1 MTPSG
6 VHEHSTRH
14 ATRHF
19 PEAQCAFKI
28 LMIHEIVQFAL
39 RIAFRCVLHRF
50 RSQDIHRCK
59 LYTFIYLYLEYLQAT
74 TTMTITSKVVV
85 VWAALRPRL
94 IFSLLG
100 LCKVLG
106 GGALASST
114 CGSRHCWLF
123 PTFCLFYVVM
133 IAGGRPDRRRCS
145 HAKQATLC
153 SFSGFEIVDLDVIMI
168 PPQVH
173 LRRPCYD
180 FTFL

>member
-1 MTPSG
+1 
-6 VHEHSTRH
+6 
-14 ATRHF
+14 
-19 PEAQCAFKI
+19 
-28 LMIHEIVQFAL
+28 MIHETLQFAL

-59 LYTFIYLYLEYLQAT
+59 LYTFIYLYSEYLQAT

-114 CGSRHCWLF
+114 CGSRHRWLF
-123 PTFCLFYVVM
+123 PTVVCFM
-133 IAGGRPDRRRCS
+133 LSWSQAAGQTGGDAPMQS
-145 HAKQATLC
+145 KPLC

>member
-1 MTPSG
+1 MVLRLSG
-6 VHEHSTRH
+6 VCGQSDKYDPRNI
-14 ATRHF
+14 
-19 PEAQCAFKI
+19 PGSQCAFKI
-28 LMIHEIVQFAL
+28 LMIHEDMQIAL

-59 LYTFIYLYLEYLQAT
+59 LYTFIYLYSEYLQAT

-123 PTFCLFYVVM
+123 PTVCLFYVVM

-145 HAKQATLC
+145 HAKQATLLIL
-153 SFSGFEIVDLDVIMI
+153 GF
-168 PPQVH
+168 
-173 LRRPCYD
+173 
-180 FTFL
+180 